1 LFSRFFSEASKHL
14 NEGGRVVVIFS
25 NLARITNHETVHPI
39 ENELAVGERFVK
51 ERFIDKQVR
60 AASKNS
66 RRNLDRRS
74 DEKVELWVL
83 KPLVR

>member
-1 LFSRFFSEASKHL
+1 
-14 NEGGRVVVIFS
+14 VVVIFS

-60 AASKNS
+60 EASKNS
-66 RRNLDRRS
+66 RRNLERRS

-83 KPLVR
+83 KPLVK